1 MINKKYWDIFR
12 WILILPTWLVIYFAV
27 PILFYIIFGVRENY
41 FMFAI
46 LPYTLTAIVE
56 FFAMHALAPYNK
68 KNIAI
73 FAGVL
78 TFLWAAF
85 VMYGLSHLAY

>member
-27 PILFYIIFGVRENY
+27 PTLCYIIFGLPDNY
-41 FMFAI
+41 FMFMI
-46 LPYTLTAIVE
+46 LPYTTTASVE
-56 FFAMHALAPYNK
+56 FFAMYALAPYNK

-73 FAGVL
+73 FAGIL

-85 VMYGLSHLAY
+85 VMYGLSQMAY